1 MDPAVTTGTENR
13 ERTVLL
19 PASARIG
26 VYKMTDGTKTV
37 NFVAAE
43 FSNGVWGLLSSITTM
58 KKTAARNMLLQ

>member
-13 ERTVLL
+13 EPTVLL
-19 PASARIG
+19 PAPGPIG

-43 FSNGVWGLLSSITTM
+43 FSNGVWGFYLPSPP
-58 KKTAARNMLLQ
+58 